1 MQKAYNR
8 INWENYPS
16 EETPVNASNLNRMD
30 YAINEIDN
38 RVIALNTDKLSAT
51 DANTMITNV
60 VLNDET
66 GDITL
71 TKYDGSTAVL
81 HTNIAKIVLNWRY
94 DYSTQQLILTQS
106 DGTSVSIDLS
116 TLIQNNEFGDTD
128 NIAFNVSSAGIVTA
142 SIKAHSISDTQ
153 LRTDYLADIRVAEA
167 NAAASETSAEAH
179 DISSQSWAIGGTQT
193 RQGED
198 TNNSMYYSQLADAS
212 RQAAELAKSDAE
224 DLVEIA
230 TKTLTNL
237 TVQVNLTDGHLYYDA
252 PYGVIMSVDN
262 ATGRLMYDVSVA

>member
-51 DANTMITNV
+51 DANGMITNV
-60 VLNDET
+60 VLNSET
-66 GDITL
+66 GVITL
-71 TKYDGSTAVL
+71 TKYDGSTVQL
-81 HTNIAKIVLNWRY
+81 QTNLAKIVLNWRY

-106 DGTSVSIDLS
+106 DGSTVSIDLS
-116 TLIQNNEFGDTD
+116 TLIQNNEFADTD
-128 NIAFNVSSAGIVTA
+128 YIAFNVSQAGIVSAT
-142 SIKAHSISDTQ
+142 IKNHSIGDDQ

-167 NAAASETSAEAH
+167 NAAASESSAEAH
-179 DISSQSWAIGGTQT
+179 DINSQSWARGGTQT

-198 TNNSMYYSQLADAS
+198 TNNSMYFSQLAEAS
-212 RQAAELAKSDAE
+212 YQAAALAESNAE
-224 DLVEIA
+224 ALVETA
-230 TKTLTNL
+230 AKTLTNL

-252 PYGVIMSVDN
+252 PYGVVLSIDN
-262 ATGRLMYDVSVA
+262 TTGRLMYDVSVA